1 MFLLGVDYLSALAT
15 ALTSLL
21 SALLLLAVSRQL
33 WTLGWNVTRDRDNKL
48 PLPKGS
54 MGWPLLGE
62 TLHWM
67 VQGSNFHA
75 SRREKYG
82 NVFKTHLL
90 GRPVIRVTGA
100 ENIRKILMG
109 EHNLVSA
116 QWPHSTRILLG
127 FNTLANSIGDLHRQ
141 RRRILARVFSHA
153 ALDSYI
159 PGMQQVVRSR
169 VRGWCGERGPVTVYP
184 ATKALTF
191 CIAIRILL
199 GLRATDQQLDRLSN
213 IFEQL
218 MENIFSLPLD
228 IPFSGLRK
236 GIKAR
241 NALHEYLE
249 KAITEK
255 LQINSPGA
263 YPDALD
269 LMLNSARENGKELS
283 LQELKESAVELIFA
297 AFSTTASASTSLVF
311 LLLQHGQ
318 VLEKVRQELE
328 QHGLIRNCQCSQL
341 LTTRDKIPP
350 HTDSQHTSCI
360 ENKAATRDKGD
371 QQDTVTRDK
380 QTRAEG
386 SKRSFIQENLTRDN
400 DWLQSTTSIDKPV
413 RDEDYQQIR
422 ISQDRTFQ
430 DKEYFQP
437 LVTRDSECPEA
448 QSPKA
453 TVTECET
460 GQLSRDCDCQRCLS
474 LDTLSRLRYLDCVVK
489 EVLRLL
495 PPVSGGY
502 RTALQ
507 TFELNGCQIPKG
519 WSIIYSIRDT
529 QETAAVYLNPDT
541 FDPDRFGP
549 ERDESK
555 AGRFNYLP
563 FGGGV
568 RSCIGKELAQVILKT
583 LAIELTSTARWE
595 LASAAYPK
603 MQTVPVVHPV
613 DGLKVRFRRVDG
625 KGNNGSTP
633 E

>member
-1 MFLLGVDYLSALAT
+1 MFLPGVDYLSALAA
-15 ALTSLL
+15 ALASLL
-21 SALLLLAVSRQL
+21 SVLLLLAVSRQL
-33 WTLGWNVTRDRDNKL
+33 WTLAWNVTRDRDNKL

-62 TLHWM
+62 TLHWL
-67 VQGSNFHA
+67 VQGANFHA

-109 EHNLVSA
+109 EHSLVSA

-127 FNTLANSIGDLHRQ
+127 SNTLANSSGELHRQ

-153 ALDSYI
+153 ALDNYI
-159 PGMQQVVRSR
+159 PGTQQLVRSWVQR
-169 VRGWCGERGPVTVYP
+169 WCEERAPVTVYT

-199 GLRATDQQLDRLSN
+199 GLQAADHQLDHLSS

-218 MENIFSLPLD
+218 MDNIFSLPLD
-228 IPFSGLRK
+228 FPFSGLRK

-255 LQINSPGA
+255 LQQSSPGA

-269 LMLNSARENGKELS
+269 FMLKSARENGKEPS

-297 AFSTTASASTSLVF
+297 AFSTTASACTSLVL
-311 LLLQHGQ
+311 LLLQHSH
-318 VLEKVRQELE
+318 VLQKARQELE
-328 QHGLIRNCQCSQL
+328 QHGLIPSCQCKRL
-341 LTTRDKIPP
+341 P
-350 HTDSQHTSCI
+350 
-360 ENKAATRDKGD
+360 ATREGTGRQRDIPEPDDKANESVPWC
-371 QQDTVTRDK
+371 QRLVVR
-380 QTRAEG
+380 
-386 SKRSFIQENLTRDN
+386 ENLIWDSSGP
-400 DWLQSTTSIDKPV
+400 QSV
-413 RDEDYQQIR
+413 YQQIR
-422 ISQDRTFQ
+422 ADQDPTRL
-430 DKEYFQP
+430 DKEHFHP
-437 LVTRDSECPEA
+437 SPFREADLPEGRAAESE
-448 QSPKA
+448 
-453 TVTECET
+453 TERLC
-460 GQLSRDCDCQRCLS
+460 GDCDCRRSLS
-474 LDTLSRLRYLDCVVK
+474 LEVLGRLRYLDCVVK

-519 WSIIYSIRDT
+519 WNIIYSIRDT
-529 QETAAVYLNPDT
+529 QETAAVYLNPDR

-555 AGRFNYLP
+555 VGRFNYLP

-583 LAIELTSTARWE
+583 LAIELIGSAQWE
-595 LASAAYPK
+595 LASAAYPN

-613 DGLKVRFRRVDG
+613 DGLKVRFHRLND
-625 KGNNGSTP
+625 KINCKYIK
-633 E
+633 

>member
-1 MFLLGVDYLSALAT
+1 MFLLGVYYLSALAT

-21 SALLLLAVSRQL
+21 SVLLLLAVSRQL
-33 WTLGWNVTRDRDNKL
+33 WTLGWNVTRDRGNKL

-67 VQGSNFHA
+67 VQGSHFHA

-100 ENIRKILMG
+100 ENIRKILLG
-109 EHNLVSA
+109 EHSLVSA

-141 RRRILARVFSHA
+141 RRKMLARVFSHA
-153 ALDSYI
+153 ALDTYI
-159 PGMQQVVRSR
+159 PGIQQLVRSR
-169 VRGWCGERGPVTVYP
+169 VRGWCREPAPVAVYP

-199 GLRATDQQLDRLSN
+199 GLRAADQQLDRLSST
-213 IFEQL
+213 FEEL
-218 MENIFSLPLD
+218 MENIFSLPVDL
-228 IPFSGLRK
+228 PFSGLRK

-241 NALHEYLE
+241 NVLHEYLE

-255 LQINSPGA
+255 LQSAGRGA

-269 LMLNSARENGKELS
+269 VMLNSARENGKEPN
-283 LQELKESAVELIFA
+283 LQELKEAAVELIFA
-297 AFSTTASASTSLVF
+297 AFSTTASASTSLVL
-311 LLLQHGQ
+311 LLLQHSQ
-318 VLEKVRQELE
+318 AREKVRQELE
-328 QHGLIRNCQCSQL
+328 QHSLIRNCQCHHP
-341 LTTRDKIPP
+341 I
-350 HTDSQHTSCI
+350 TS
-360 ENKAATRDKGD
+360 
-371 QQDTVTRDK
+371 
-380 QTRAEG
+380 
-386 SKRSFIQENLTRDN
+386 RDN
-400 DWLQSTTSIDKPV
+400 TAPH
-413 RDEDYQQIR
+413 
-422 ISQDRTFQ
+422 
-430 DKEYFQP
+430 
-437 LVTRDSECPEA
+437 
-448 QSPKA
+448 
-453 TVTECET
+453 
-460 GQLSRDCDCQRCLS
+460 DCDCQHILS

-519 WSIIYSIRDT
+519 WNIIYSIRDT

-583 LAIELTSTARWE
+583 LAIELTSAARWE

-613 DGLKVRFRRVDG
+613 DGLKVRFHRVGG
-625 KGNNGSTP
+625 KGDSVP
-633 E
+633 IKE

>member
-1 MFLLGVDYLSALAT
+1 MFLLEVYYLSALAT

-21 SALLLLAVSRQL
+21 SLLLLLAVSRQL
-33 WTLGWNVTRDRDNKL
+33 WTLGWNVTRDRGNKL

-100 ENIRKILMG
+100 ENIRKILLG
-109 EHNLVSA
+109 EHSLVSA

-127 FNTLANSIGDLHRQ
+127 FNTLANSIGELHRQ
-141 RRRILARVFSHA
+141 RRRVLARVFSHS

-159 PGMQQVVRSR
+159 PGIQQLVRSR
-169 VRGWCGERGPVTVYP
+169 VRAWCGEPGPVAVYP

-199 GLRATDQQLDRLSN
+199 GLRAADQQLDRLSS

-236 GIKAR
+236 GIRAR

-255 LQINSPGA
+255 LQKNSPGA

-269 LMLNSARENGKELS
+269 FMLNSARENGKELS

-297 AFSTTASASTSLVF
+297 AFSTTASASTSLVL
-311 LLLQHGQ
+311 LLLQHAQ
-318 VLEKVRQELE
+318 ALEKMRQELE
-328 QHGLIRNCQCSQL
+328 QHGMIRDCQCNRL
-341 LTTRDKIPP
+341 LTSRDKDAP
-350 HTDSQHTSCI
+350 HKDSSRFLYT
-360 ENKAATRDKGD
+360 ENKDDRG
-371 QQDTVTRDK
+371 TVNRDK
-380 QTRAEG
+380 QTWAEG
-386 SKRSFIQENLTRDN
+386 CQPSFTQENSTRDN
-400 DWLQSTTSIDKPV
+400 GWLQSATSTDKLVPNKEC
-413 RDEDYQQIR
+413 RQIR
-422 ISQDRTFQ
+422 INQDNREFPDAVSPEETVRENETSQT
-430 DKEYFQP
+430 
-437 LVTRDSECPEA
+437 C
-448 QSPKA
+448 
-453 TVTECET
+453 
-460 GQLSRDCDCQRCLS
+460 RDCDCHRYLS

-519 WSIIYSIRDT
+519 WNIIYSIRDT
-529 QETAAVYLNPDT
+529 QETAAVYLNPET

-568 RSCIGKELAQVILKT
+568 RSCIGKELAQVILKI
-583 LAIELTSTARWE
+583 LAIELTSKARWE
-595 LASAAYPK
+595 LASTAYPK
-603 MQTVPVVHPV
+603 MQTVPVVYPV
-613 DGLKVRFRRVDG
+613 DGLKVRFHRVDG
-625 KGNNGSTP
+625 KGNGVP
-633 E
+633 MKE

>member
-1 MFLLGVDYLSALAT
+1 MFLPGVDYLSALAA
-15 ALTSLL
+15 ALASLL
-21 SALLLLAVSRQL
+21 SVLLLLAVSRQL
-33 WTLGWNVTRDRDNKL
+33 WTLAWNVTRDRDNKL

-62 TLHWM
+62 TLHWL
-67 VQGSNFHA
+67 VQGANFHA

-109 EHNLVSA
+109 EHSLVSA

-127 FNTLANSIGDLHRQ
+127 TNTLANSSGELHRQ

-159 PGMQQVVRSR
+159 PGTQQVVRSR
-169 VRGWCGERGPVTVYP
+169 VQRWCEGRAPVTVYP
-184 ATKALTF
+184 AAKALTF

-199 GLRATDQQLDRLSN
+199 GLQAADHQLDHLSS

-218 MENIFSLPLD
+218 MDNIFSLPLD
-228 IPFSGLRK
+228 FPFSGLRK

-249 KAITEK
+249 KAISEK
-255 LQINSPGA
+255 LQQSSPGA

-269 LMLNSARENGKELS
+269 FMLKSARENGKEPS

-297 AFSTTASASTSLVF
+297 AFSTTASACTSLVL
-311 LLLQHGQ
+311 LLLQHSH
-318 VLEKVRQELE
+318 VLQKARRELE
-328 QHGLIRNCQCSQL
+328 QQGLIPSCQCKSSSA
-341 LTTRDKIPP
+341 TREGTRRHRNNQAAPEPD
-350 HTDSQHTSCI
+350 
-360 ENKAATRDKGD
+360 NKANESVPWCQRL
-371 QQDTVTRDK
+371 VVR
-380 QTRAEG
+380 
-386 SKRSFIQENLTRDN
+386 ENLIWDGGSP
-400 DWLQSTTSIDKPV
+400 QSVTTVNK
-413 RDEDYQQIR
+413 DYQQICAD
-422 ISQDRTFQ
+422 QDRTIP
-430 DKEYFQP
+430 DKEHLHPSPFRHNVSREAE
-437 LVTRDSECPEA
+437 LAEGRAAESEMEWLC
-448 QSPKA
+448 
-453 TVTECET
+453 
-460 GQLSRDCDCQRCLS
+460 GDCDCRRSLS
-474 LDTLSRLRYLDCVVK
+474 LEVLGRLRYLDCVVK

-519 WSIIYSIRDT
+519 WNIIYSIRDT
-529 QETAAVYLNPDT
+529 QETAAVYLNPDR

-555 AGRFNYLP
+555 VGRFNYLP

-583 LAIELTSTARWE
+583 LAIELISSAQWE
-595 LASAAYPK
+595 LASAAYPN

-613 DGLKVRFRRVDG
+613 DGLKVRFRRLND
-625 KGNNGSTP
+625 KTNCKSIK

>member
-1 MFLLGVDYLSALAT
+1 MFLPGVDYLSALAA
-15 ALTSLL
+15 ALASLL
-21 SALLLLAVSRQL
+21 SVLLLLAVSRQL
-33 WTLGWNVTRDRDNKL
+33 WTLAWNVTRDRDNKL

-62 TLHWM
+62 TLHWL
-67 VQGSNFHA
+67 VQGANFHA

-109 EHNLVSA
+109 EHSLVSA

-127 FNTLANSIGDLHRQ
+127 SNTLANSSGELHRQ

-153 ALDSYI
+153 ALDNYI
-159 PGMQQVVRSR
+159 PGTQQLVRSWVQR
-169 VRGWCGERGPVTVYP
+169 WCEERAPVTVYP

-191 CIAIRILL
+191 CIAVRILL
-199 GLRATDQQLDRLSN
+199 GLQAADHQLDHLSS

-218 MENIFSLPLD
+218 MDNIFSLPLD
-228 IPFSGLRK
+228 LPFSGLRK

-255 LQINSPGA
+255 LQQSSPGA

-269 LMLNSARENGKELS
+269 FMLKSARENGKEPS

-297 AFSTTASASTSLVF
+297 AFSTTASACTSLVL
-311 LLLQHGQ
+311 LLLQHSH
-318 VLEKVRQELE
+318 VLQKARQELE
-328 QHGLIRNCQCSQL
+328 QHGLI
-341 LTTRDKIPP
+341 P
-350 HTDSQHTSCI
+350 SCH
-360 ENKAATRDKGD
+360 E
-371 QQDTVTRDK
+371 
-380 QTRAEG
+380 
-386 SKRSFIQENLTRDN
+386 
-400 DWLQSTTSIDKPV
+400 
-413 RDEDYQQIR
+413 
-422 ISQDRTFQ
+422 
-430 DKEYFQP
+430 
-437 LVTRDSECPEA
+437 SERFC
-448 QSPKA
+448 
-453 TVTECET
+453 
-460 GQLSRDCDCQRCLS
+460 GDCDCRRSLS
-474 LDTLSRLRYLDCVVK
+474 LEVLGRLRYLDCVVK

-519 WSIIYSIRDT
+519 WNIIYSIRDT
-529 QETAAVYLNPDT
+529 QETAAVYLNPDR

-555 AGRFNYLP
+555 VGRFNYLP

-583 LAIELTSTARWE
+583 LAIELIGSAQWE
-595 LASAAYPK
+595 LASAAYPN

-613 DGLKVRFRRVDG
+613 DGLKVRFHRLND
-625 KGNNGSTP
+625 KINCKYIK
-633 E
+633 

>member
-1 MFLLGVDYLSALAT
+1 MFLLGADYLSALAT

-21 SALLLLAVSRQL
+21 SVLLLLAVSRQL

-100 ENIRKILMG
+100 ENIRKILLG
-109 EHNLVSA
+109 EHSLVSA

-127 FNTLANSIGDLHRQ
+127 FNTLANSSGELHRQ

-159 PGMQQVVRSR
+159 PSIQRAIRSR
-169 VRGWCGERGPVTVYP
+169 VRGWCGERAPLAVYP
-184 ATKALTF
+184 AAKALTF
-191 CIAIRILL
+191 GIAIRILL
-199 GLRATDQQLDRLSN
+199 GLRAADQQLDRLSS

-218 MENIFSLPLD
+218 MDNIFSLPLD

-255 LQINSPGA
+255 LQTNSPGA
-263 YPDALD
+263 NPDALD
-269 LMLNSARENGKELS
+269 FMLNSARENGKELS

-297 AFSTTASASTSLVF
+297 AFSTTASASTSLVL
-311 LLLQHGQ
+311 LLLQHAQ
-318 VLEKVRQELE
+318 VLEKVRQELG
-328 QHGLIRNCQCSQL
+328 QHGLIRNCQCN
-341 LTTRDKIPP
+341 
-350 HTDSQHTSCI
+350 H
-360 ENKAATRDKGD
+360 EAA
-371 QQDTVTRDK
+371 
-380 QTRAEG
+380 
-386 SKRSFIQENLTRDN
+386 
-400 DWLQSTTSIDKPV
+400 
-413 RDEDYQQIR
+413 
-422 ISQDRTFQ
+422 
-430 DKEYFQP
+430 
-437 LVTRDSECPEA
+437 
-448 QSPKA
+448 
-453 TVTECET
+453 
-460 GQLSRDCDCQRCLS
+460 QLSQDCDCQRYLS

-583 LAIELTSTARWE
+583 LAIELSSTARWE

-613 DGLKVRFRRVDG
+613 DGLKVRFRHVDG
-625 KGNNGSTP
+625 QGNNLSTKN
-633 E
+633 

>member
-1 MFLLGVDYLSALAT
+1 MFLPGVEYLSAVAT
-15 ALTSLL
+15 ALASLL
-21 SALLLLAVSRQL
+21 SVLLILSVSRQL
-33 WTLGWNVTRDRDNKL
+33 WTLAWNVTRDRDNKL

-67 VQGSNFHA
+67 VQGADFHA

-109 EHNLVSA
+109 EHSLVSA

-127 FNTLANSIGDLHRQ
+127 TNTLANSSGDMHRQ
-141 RRRILARVFSHA
+141 RRRILARVFSHS
-153 ALDSYI
+153 ALDSYL
-159 PGMQQVVRSR
+159 PGTQQVVRSR
-169 VRGWCGERGPVTVYP
+169 VQEWCEERAPVAVYP

-191 CIAIRILL
+191 CIAVRTLL
-199 GLRATDQQLDRLSN
+199 GLRAADHQLYYLSCT
-213 IFEQL
+213 FEQL

-249 KAITEK
+249 KAISEK
-255 LQINSPGA
+255 LQQNSPGA

-269 LMLNSARENGKELS
+269 FILNSAREIGKEPN
-283 LQELKESAVELIFA
+283 LQELKEAAVELIFA
-297 AFSTTASASTSLVF
+297 AFSTTASASTSLVL
-311 LLLQHGQ
+311 LLLQHSQ
-318 VLEKVRQELE
+318 VREKARQELE
-328 QHGLIRNCQCSQL
+328 QHGLIPSCQCNRLFATQ
-341 LTTRDKIPP
+341 DKTAGHQRP
-350 HTDSQHTSCI
+350 
-360 ENKAATRDKGD
+360 
-371 QQDTVTRDK
+371 
-380 QTRAEG
+380 
-386 SKRSFIQENLTRDN
+386 ENLTRGIAF
-400 DWLQSTTSIDKPV
+400 QSSVTTDKSV
-413 RDEDYQQIR
+413 RHQESSHIR
-422 ISQDRTFQ
+422 ADHDRIIL
-430 DKEYFQP
+430 DKEPF
-437 LVTRDSECPEA
+437 RNSECPVAESPGAAAESEA
-448 QSPKA
+448 GRS
-453 TVTECET
+453 C
-460 GQLSRDCDCQRCLS
+460 GDCDCQRSLS
-474 LDTLSRLRYLDCVVK
+474 LDILGRLRYLDCVVK

-519 WSIIYSIRDT
+519 WNIIYSIRDT
-529 QETAAVYLNPDT
+529 QETAAVYLNPDR

-568 RSCIGKELAQVILKT
+568 RSCIGKELAQIILKT
-583 LAIELTSTARWE
+583 LAIELISSAQWE
-595 LASAAYPK
+595 LASAAYPH

-613 DGLKVRFRRVDG
+613 DGLKVRFRRLND
-625 KGNNGSTP
+625 KGNCKPIN

>member
-1 MFLLGVDYLSALAT
+1 MFLLGIDYLSALAT
-15 ALTSLL
+15 ALASLL

-33 WTLGWNVTRDRDNKL
+33 WTLAWNVSRDRDSKL

-67 VQGSNFHA
+67 VQGANFHA

-100 ENIRKILMG
+100 ENVRKILMG
-109 EHNLVSA
+109 EHSLVSA
-116 QWPHSTRILLG
+116 QWPLSARILLG
-127 FNTLANSIGDLHRQ
+127 TNTLANSSGDLHRQ
-141 RRRILARVFSHA
+141 RRRMLARVFSHT

-159 PGMQQVVRSR
+159 PGTQRLVRSR
-169 VRGWCGERGPVTVYP
+169 VQAWCRQRAPLAVYP
-184 ATKALTF
+184 AAKALTF

-199 GLRATDQQLDRLSN
+199 GLRAADHQLDHLSS

-241 NALHEYLE
+241 NALHDYLE

-255 LQINSPGA
+255 LQHNDPSA
-263 YPDALD
+263 CPDALD
-269 LMLNSARENGKELS
+269 LMLTGARENGKEPS

-297 AFSTTASASTSLVF
+297 AFSTTASASTSLVL
-311 LLLQHGQ
+311 LLLQHSQ
-318 VLEKVRQELE
+318 VLAKARQELR
-328 QHGLIRNCQCSQL
+328 QHGLIRSCQCDQL
-341 LTTRDKIPP
+341 PDPRDAETRHGHGPSEEQAGGIF
-350 HTDSQHTSCI
+350 HGNQRLVAGENVARDSNGLPALDNPAR
-360 ENKAATRDKGD
+360 NKER
-371 QQDTVTRDK
+371 
-380 QTRAEG
+380 
-386 SKRSFIQENLTRDN
+386 
-400 DWLQSTTSIDKPV
+400 P
-413 RDEDYQQIR
+413 QIR
-422 ISQDRTFQ
+422 TDQHPSFAQGSEHLRSPPFGSQ
-430 DKEYFQP
+430 
-437 LVTRDSECPEA
+437 EA
-448 QSPKA
+448 AWPQA
-453 TVTECET
+453 AAAGTGGCE
-460 GQLSRDCDCQRCLS
+460 DCQRSLS
-474 LDTLSRLRYLDCVVK
+474 LEVLLRLRYLDCVIK

-519 WSIIYSIRDT
+519 WNIIYSIRDT
-529 QETAAVYLNPDT
+529 QETAAVYLNPDR

-568 RSCIGKELAQVILKT
+568 RSCIGKELARVILKT
-583 LAIELTSTARWE
+583 LAIELISSAHWE
-595 LASAAYPK
+595 LASAAYPS

-613 DGLKVRFRRVDG
+613 DGLKVRFRRLNDKEKCNPV
-625 KGNNGSTP
+625 K

>member
-1 MFLLGVDYLSALAT
+1 MFLPGIDYLSALAT
-15 ALTSLL
+15 ALASLL
-21 SALLLLAVSRQL
+21 SVLLLLAVSRQL
-33 WTLGWNVTRDRDNKL
+33 WTLAWNVTRDRDNKL

-67 VQGSNFHA
+67 IQGANFHA

-100 ENIRKILMG
+100 ENIRKVLMG
-109 EHNLVSA
+109 EHSLVSA

-127 FNTLANSIGDLHRQ
+127 TNTLANSSGELHRQ

-159 PGMQQVVRSR
+159 PGTQQVVRSR
-169 VRGWCGERGPVTVYP
+169 VQGWCEERAPVAVYP

-199 GLRATDQQLDRLSN
+199 GLRAADHQLDYLSC

-255 LQINSPGA
+255 LQQNSPGA

-269 LMLNSARENGKELS
+269 FMLNSARENGKEPS

-297 AFSTTASASTSLVF
+297 AFSTTASASTSLVL
-311 LLLQHGQ
+311 LLLQHSH
-318 VLEKVRQELE
+318 VLQKARQELQ
-328 QHGLIRNCQCSQL
+328 QHGLIPTCQCNWL
-341 LTTRDKIPP
+341 F
-350 HTDSQHTSCI
+350 
-360 ENKAATRDKGD
+360 ATRDRTGG
-371 QQDTVTRDK
+371 QINNQAFPETENQVSESMQRCQRLVARESLAGGSSCGQSVTIMDK
-380 QTRAEG
+380 EC
-386 SKRSFIQENLTRDN
+386 
-400 DWLQSTTSIDKPV
+400 LQIGAH
-413 RDEDYQQIR
+413 
-422 ISQDRTFQ
+422 QDRPVQ
-430 DKEYFQP
+430 DKEHFQP
-437 LVTRDSECPEA
+437 SPYRNSVCREVECPEGTA
-448 QSPKA
+448 AGS
-453 TVTECET
+453 ET
-460 GQLSRDCDCQRCLS
+460 RRLCGDCDCRRSLS
-474 LDTLSRLRYLDCVVK
+474 LQVLGRLRYLDCVVK

-519 WSIIYSIRDT
+519 WNIIYSIRDT
-529 QETAAVYLNPDT
+529 QETASVYLNPDR

-583 LAIELTSTARWE
+583 LAIELISSADWE
-595 LASAAYPK
+595 LASAAYPN

-613 DGLKVRFRRVDG
+613 DGLKVRFRRLND
-625 KGNNGSTP
+625 KGNCKSTK